1 MFKKIHK
8 NEHDTVVYTKNEHI
22 FATCPKY
29 IQIMNMKK
37 DTQFDRNIPFNQ
49 LPVLPIPSDVIDR
62 EVIIKWG
69 IASRALAELKSNIL
83 RLPNPDILINTI
95 SLQEARSSSEI
106 ENIFTTND
114 ELYRAISDK
123 VNEENSNPAT
133 KEVLHYREALW
144 SSYKELHESG
154 SFSLDLLVSIFQ
166 RIKKTKEGIRSPQSQ
181 IVIRRGNSELK
192 PGEIVY
198 TPPRGKGIIEEKLQ
212 NLIDYLNG
220 TLPGEED
227 PLLKMAIAHYQFEA
241 IHPFSDGNGRT
252 GRIINLLYLVKSGL
266 ISQPILYLSSYII
279 HNKDEYYYRLAGV
292 TQRGAWKPWLLF
304 MLDAVENTST
314 HTNHLIDEIVKQMA
328 ATLEYARIELKWY
341 SKEVNELIFSQPYV
355 KPQLIG
361 EVVGRSS
368 RTTITKYMQELVK
381 FKILTPK
388 QVGKE
393 VYYINN
399 DLIRILEN

>member
-1 MFKKIHK
+1 MSRYIKK
-8 NEHDTVVYTKNEHI
+8 
-22 FATCPKY
+22 
-29 IQIMNMKK
+29 MNMNKIG
-37 DTQFDRNIPFNQ
+37 QFDRNIPFNQ
-49 LPVLPIPSDVIDR
+49 LPLLPIPSDIIDK
-62 EVIIKWG
+62 EVVIKWG
-69 IASRALAELKSNIL
+69 IASRALAELKSNVL

-95 SLQEARSSSEI
+95 SLQEAKSSSEI

-144 SSYKELHESG
+144 SSYRELYEKET
-154 SFSLDLLVSIFQ
+154 FTQDLIISIFQ
-166 RIKKTKEGIRSPQSQ
+166 KIKKTNEGIRSPQSLV
-181 IVIRRGNSELK
+181 VIHRGNNDLK

-198 TPPRGKGIIEEKLQ
+198 TPPRGKGIIEEKLE
-212 NLIDYLNG
+212 NLVGYLNG
-220 TLPGEED
+220 TLLCGDD
-227 PLLKMAIAHYQFEA
+227 PLLKMAVAHYQFEA

-266 ISQPILYLSSYII
+266 ISQPVLYLSSYII
-279 HNKDEYYYRLAGV
+279 RNKDEYYFRLAGV

-304 MLDAVENTST
+304 MLDAVENTSAQ
-314 HTNHLIDEIVKQMA
+314 TNLLIDEIVNQMA
-328 ATLEYARIELKWY
+328 ATLDFARKELKWY
-341 SKEVNELIFSQPYV
+341 TKEVNELLFSQPYV
-355 KPQLIG
+355 KPKLVG

-368 RTTITKYMQELVK
+368 RTTLTLYMQELTRL
-381 FKILTPK
+381 KILTPK

-399 DLIRILEN
+399 DLVRILEG